1 MADKVRTVTPGEKVG
16 EIGDFSAGY
25 GVCEYNGILVATLV
39 GELILTDVGQNGEK
53 GNGKEKKRMLSV
65 RRGRDEVNETS
76 LPEIGCEVIVKIV
89 KVTPR
94 VANAEI
100 MLKNGR
106 PMKELFKGIIR
117 QQDVRQSEVDKVDL
131 YKSFGVGDI
140 VRAEVMSLGDR
151 HHYLLN
157 TAKNEYGVLY
167 AKSAAGVMMVAVN
180 WQEMQCPL
188 TKTREFRKVAKAV

>member
-1 MADKVRTVTPGEKVG
+1 MTDKTRIVTPGEKVG
-16 EIGDFSAGY
+16 EVGNFDAGY
-25 GVCEYNGILVATLV
+25 GVCEHNGGLIATLV
-39 GELILTDVGQNGEK
+39 GQLIVTDGEQQLSQK
-53 GNGKEKKRMLSV
+53 DGKRTLSV
-65 RRGRDEVNETS
+65 RRARDEINETS
-76 LPEIGCEVIVKIV
+76 LPEIGSEVIVKIV

-94 VANAEI
+94 AANAEI

-117 QQDVRQSEVDKVDL
+117 QQDVRQTEVDKVDL

-167 AKSAAGVMMVAVN
+167 AKSAAGVMMVAIN

-188 TKTREFRKVAKAV
+188 TKTREYRKVAKTV

>member
-1 MADKVRTVTPGEKVG
+1 MTDKVRTVTPGEKVG
-16 EIGDFSAGY
+16 EIGAFNAGY
-25 GVCEYNGILVATLV
+25 GVCEHNGVLVATLV
-39 GELILTDVGQNGEK
+39 GELIVTDVQQKDHK
-53 GNGKEKKRMLSV
+53 GNGKEEKRTLCV

-76 LPEIGCEVIVKIV
+76 LPEIGSDVIVKIV

-117 QQDVRQSEVDKVDL
+117 QQDVRQTEVDKVDL

-167 AKSAAGVMMVAVN
+167 AKSAAGVMMVAIN

-188 TKTREFRKVAKAV
+188 TKAREYRKVAKTV